1 MEEQKMPRI
10 TIDNISGYLLNGEND
25 MIEFKRSVPP
35 DLGIIERIISAFSNT
50 KGGSVIFGY
59 DELKKEIVGVTDSQ
73 VEHLKAICT
82 KPRFRKICSVYTIL
96 KDNKMLAIF
105 EIKKA
110 KTDVY
115 VNNVA
120 YIRSGDKVFGKVGTI
135 RSKYLKEFID
145 EIQYR
150 NRNPQDIKVL
160 ELLKDLSTN
169 PERKIIVGT
178 RLYRCRVI
186 NDISKVGNE
195 PGFFGY
201 GRNESFVPPAN
212 VTRDLRANYRYI
224 PYLYCAN
231 HPYTALVEVRPRL
244 GANVSIATITVN
256 QELTLLD
263 FTLKDIPKRMTDA
276 KLNLFA
282 DLSMLYSKPATSED
296 DILDYIPTQFVAE
309 YAKKLG
315 YDGIAFRSSLTP
327 ELEEQDVNE
336 HKDLDR
342 YNIVVFNYHKCE
354 PSASNIVN
362 VTRNYL
368 ECEQIDQDSNLMD
381 VHATILDMFY

>member
-1 MEEQKMPRI
+1 MPRI
-10 TIDNISGYLLNGEND
+10 TIDNLSACLLNGESET
-25 MIEFKRSVPP
+25 IEFKRTIPQRLDVI
-35 DLGIIERIISAFSNT
+35 GRIISAFANT
-50 KGGSVIFGY
+50 KGGSIIFGY
-59 DELKKEIVGVTDSQ
+59 DEQKKRLVGVDASQ
-73 VEHLKAICT
+73 VEKLRLLCADSQYKHLCA
-82 KPRFRKICSVYTIL
+82 VYTIQDGDKL
-96 KDNKMLAIF
+96 IAVLDV
-105 EIKKA
+105 EKA
-110 KTDVY
+110 KTDFY

-120 YIRSGDKVFGKVGTI
+120 YIRSGDRIFGKVGNI

-160 ELLKDLSTN
+160 DLLKDISTN
-169 PERKIIVGT
+169 PERRIPVGT
-178 RLYRCRVI
+178 SLFRCRI
-186 NDISKVGNE
+186 IQDISKAGKE
-195 PGFFGY
+195 HGFFGY
-201 GRNESFVPPAN
+201 GKSDSFVPPAS

-244 GANVSIATITVN
+244 GANVSVATIATKA
-256 QELTLLD
+256 ELTLLD

-282 DLSMLYSKPATSED
+282 DLSMLYSKPVASDD

-309 YAKKLG
+309 YAKRLG

-327 ELEEQDVNE
+327 ELEDQDIHE
-336 HKDLDR
+336 HTNLDR

-354 PSASNIVN
+354 PTGSNIVN

-368 ECEQIDQDSNLMD
+368 ECEQIDQDPNRVD
-381 VHATILDMFY
+381 IHTTILDMFY

>member
-1 MEEQKMPRI
+1 MGMTSRK
-10 TIDNISGYLLNGEND
+10 
-25 MIEFKRSVPP
+25 KRLVSV
-35 DLGIIERIISAFSNT
+35 DA
-50 KGGSVIFGY
+50 
-59 DELKKEIVGVTDSQ
+59 SQ
-73 VEHLKAICT
+73 VEKLRLLCADSQYKHLCA
-82 KPRFRKICSVYTIL
+82 VYTIQDGDKL
-96 KDNKMLAIF
+96 IAVLDV
-105 EIKKA
+105 EKA
-110 KTDVY
+110 KTDFY

-120 YIRSGDKVFGKVGTI
+120 YIRSGDRIFSKVGNI

-160 ELLKDLSTN
+160 DLLKDLSTN
-169 PERKIIVGT
+169 PERRIPVGA
-178 RLYRCRVI
+178 RLFRCRI
-186 NDISKVGNE
+186 IQDISKAGKE
-195 PGFFGY
+195 HGFFGY
-201 GRNESFVPPAN
+201 GKSDSFVPPAS

-244 GANVSIATITVN
+244 GANVSVATIATKE
-256 QELTLLD
+256 ELTLLD

-276 KLNLFA
+276 KSNLFA
-282 DLSMLYSKPATSED
+282 DLSMLYSKPVASDD

-309 YAKKLG
+309 YAKRLG

-327 ELEEQDVNE
+327 ELEDQDIHE
-336 HKDLDR
+336 HTNLDR

-354 PSASNIVN
+354 PIGSNIVN

-368 ECEQIDQDSNLMD
+368 KCEQIDQDPNRVD
-381 VHATILDMFY
+381 IHTTILDMFY